1 VPTPELVRIVVR
13 MKLRLGF
20 KTATR
25 QETIFTALLL
35 LAGLGGVIAGLVGIW
50 SQFGEPDRGTRAML
64 ALAALSI
71 GWLFVTIVFGGGEG
85 TLDPARFALF
95 PITDRQLVA
104 GLFVAAFLG
113 APAAATAVVSL
124 ATASYA
130 TSAFGAIVMVLSAV
144 LVTVTAVLSGRVGIT
159 SMSGMLRGRRTREIA
174 GGIAAL
180 FGMSIGLVGTLLG
193 EFSEFLTADRLAAAR
208 EVVRFLPWAWAPEAA
223 GLAEEGRVGLAFLFL
238 AGAVGFAGLLL
249 WAWWRMTATLLTTRA
264 ISNESAVGNGLV
276 PRWMTVFG
284 RSPVIGVWAR
294 SLRQLRR
301 DPREFLEVA
310 GFLPMMVIFAIP
322 NFDAIQAGNQQVV
335 LSSASLGVAIGI
347 TSLNMFGADGR
358 SFGVDALAVGNIT
371 PVLIGKAL
379 ARISMGVPLI
389 GLMAFGLAVATG
401 GWAYIAPSLLIG
413 LTGLLSMTA
422 VGMFVSTRFPFPL
435 PEKAMLGG
443 QGADGC
449 ATGLIRMV
457 ALVSAMLISLPG
469 VAATALA
476 TVWWSPLIGTAVGLA
491 SLVYGLGLFW
501 FSATRSGRWATHQ
514 IPRIFQQLA
523 AKT

>member
-1 VPTPELVRIVVR
+1 MPTPELVRIVMR

-20 KTATR
+20 RTSTT
-25 QETIFTALLL
+25 QETVFTGLLL
-35 LAGLGGVIAGLVGIW
+35 MVGVGGAVAGLFGVW

-64 ALAALSI
+64 ALAAVSL

-85 TLDPARFALF
+85 TLDPARFAPF
-95 PITDRQLVA
+95 PITDRQLVVA
-104 GLFVAAFLG
+104 LFAAAFLG
-113 APAAATAVVSL
+113 APAAATAVVTV

-130 TSAFGAIVMVLSAV
+130 NSVTGAVVMVISAM

-159 SMSGMLRGRRTREIA
+159 TMSGMLRGRRTREIA

-180 FGMSIGLVGTLLG
+180 FGVSIALVATLLG
-193 EFSEFLTADRLAAAR
+193 EFSEYLTPDRLATAR
-208 EVVRFLPWAWAPEAA
+208 SIVRFLPWAWAPEAA
-223 GLAEEGRVGLAFLFL
+223 GLAEEGNVALALAYLF
-238 AGAVGFAGLLL
+238 GAVAFAGGLL
-249 WAWWRMTATLLTTRA
+249 WVWWRMTARLFTTRA
-264 ISNESAVGNGLV
+264 ISEESSVGNGLV

-284 RSPVIGVWAR
+284 RSPIVGVWAR

-310 GFLPMMVIFAIP
+310 GFLPMMVVFAIP
-322 NFDAIQAGNQQVV
+322 SFDAIQAGNQQVV

-379 ARISMGVPLI
+379 ARISIGVPLI
-389 GLMAFGLAVATG
+389 GMMALGLAIATR
-401 GWAYIAPSLLIG
+401 GWAYIGPSLLIG

-449 ATGLIRMV
+449 ATGIIRMV
-457 ALVSAMLISLPG
+457 ALVSAMLISVPG
-469 VAATALA
+469 VAATALT
-476 TVWWSPLIGTAVGLA
+476 TVWVSPMAGTLVGLG
-491 SLVYGLGLFW
+491 SVLYGGGLFW
-501 FSATRSGRWATHQ
+501 FSATRSGRWATHE
-514 IPRIFQQLA
+514 IPRIFQQLS
-523 AKT
+523 AKV